1 MASRNLVK
9 PFFPVP
15 PTEYSASYM
24 AELVRSF
31 TVYLNQMQNPGE
43 GRATFMVLT
52 ALQDTDQG
60 LETGA
65 LFQQD
70 GFVKITQANTPHVG
84 GLSGITA
91 TGTVTVVTT

>member
-1 MASRNLVK
+1 MASRNLAK

-15 PTEYSASYM
+15 PGEYSRGWM

-31 TVYLNQMQNPGE
+31 SVYLEQMQNPGE

-52 ALQDTDQG
+52 NLQTSDYG

-65 LFQQD
+65 LFQQN
-70 GFVKITQANTPHVG
+70 GFVKVTLANAPHVVG
-84 GLSGITA
+84 VVG
-91 TGTVTVVTT
+91 TGSVGSVTVTV